1 MLIQFFLDAQEGAEH
16 AKHQPLY
23 YDHCPVQQPVPFGT
37 AAGHRP
43 LWAALRVYPAREPG
57 TTQDAIAREIYV
69 NKSNVTRQLA
79 ALEQNGF
86 VERRPCETDSRAME
100 VYPTEKALAV
110 LPEVRAVLRE
120 WNECITADFTEEEK
134 EQFKDLLARAAERAQ
149 QRLDEMKK
157 E

>member
-1 MLIQFFLDAQEGAEH
+1 MPSISRYIMMISRCSNQFRSERLRDTGLCGQ
-16 AKHQPLY
+16 
-23 YDHCPVQQPVPFGT
+23 HC
-37 AAGHRP
+37 AYI
-43 LWAALRVYPAREPG
+43 LRVCREPG
-57 TTQDAIAREIYV
+57 TTQDAIAREICV

-86 VERRPCETDSRAME
+86 VERRPCEADSRAME

-134 EQFKDLLARAAERAQ
+134 TQFLDLLARAADRAER
-149 QRLDEMKK
+149 RLNEVKK
-157 E
+157 D

>member
-1 MLIQFFLDAQEGAEH
+1 MPIISRYIMMISRCSNQFRSERLRDTGLCGQ
-16 AKHQPLY
+16 
-23 YDHCPVQQPVPFGT
+23 HC
-37 AAGHRP
+37 AYI
-43 LWAALRVYPAREPG
+43 LRVCREPG
-57 TTQDAIAREIYV
+57 TTQDAIAREICV

-86 VERRPCETDSRAME
+86 VERRPCEADSRAME

-134 EQFKDLLARAAERAQ
+134 TQFLDLLARAADRAERC
-149 QRLDEMKK
+149 LNEVKK

>member
-1 MLIQFFLDAQEGAEH
+1 MPSINRYIMTIARCSNQFRSERLRDTGLCGQ
-16 AKHQPLY
+16 
-23 YDHCPVQQPVPFGT
+23 HC
-37 AAGHRP
+37 AYI
-43 LWAALRVYPAREPG
+43 LRVCREPG

-100 VYPTEKALAV
+100 VYPTEKALAE
-110 LPEVRAVLRE
+110 LPEVHAVLRE

>member
-1 MLIQFFLDAQEGAEH
+1 MPSISRYIMMISRCSNQFRSERLRDTGLCGQ
-16 AKHQPLY
+16 
-23 YDHCPVQQPVPFGT
+23 HC
-37 AAGHRP
+37 AYI
-43 LWAALRVYPAREPG
+43 LRVCREPG
-57 TTQDAIAREIYV
+57 TTQDAIAREICV

-86 VERRPCETDSRAME
+86 VERRPCEADSRAME

-134 EQFKDLLARAAERAQ
+134 TQFLDLLARAADRAER
-149 QRLDEMKK
+149 RLNAVKK
-157 E
+157 D

>member
-1 MLIQFFLDAQEGAEH
+1 MPSINRYIMTIARCSNQFRSERLRDTGLCGQ
-16 AKHQPLY
+16 
-23 YDHCPVQQPVPFGT
+23 HC
-37 AAGHRP
+37 AYI
-43 LWAALRVYPAREPG
+43 LRVCREPC

-110 LPEVRAVLRE
+110 LPEVHAVLRE

>member
-1 MLIQFFLDAQEGAEH
+1 MSCRYLAT
-16 AKHQPLY
+16 
-23 YDHCPVQQPVPFGT
+23 FG
-37 AAGHRP
+37 
-43 LWAALRVYPAREPG
+43 
-57 TTQDAIAREIYV
+57 
-69 NKSNVTRQLA
+69 
-79 ALEQNGF
+79 
-86 VERRPCETDSRAME
+86 SRAME

-120 WNECITADFTEEEK
+120 WNECITADFTKEEK

>member
-1 MLIQFFLDAQEGAEH
+1 MPSINRYIMTIARCSNQFRSERLRDTGLCGQ
-16 AKHQPLY
+16 
-23 YDHCPVQQPVPFGT
+23 HC
-37 AAGHRP
+37 AYI
-43 LWAALRVYPAREPG
+43 LRVCREPG

-69 NKSNVTRQLA
+69 NKSNVTRQL
-79 ALEQNGF
+79 

-110 LPEVRAVLRE
+110 LPEVHAVLRE
-120 WNECITADFTEEEK
+120 WNKCITADFTEEEK

>member
-1 MLIQFFLDAQEGAEH
+1 MPSISRYIMMISRCSNQFRSERLRDTGLCGQ
-16 AKHQPLY
+16 
-23 YDHCPVQQPVPFGT
+23 HC
-37 AAGHRP
+37 AYI
-43 LWAALRVYPAREPG
+43 LRVCREPG
-57 TTQDAIAREIYV
+57 TTQDAIAREICV

-86 VERRPCETDSRAME
+86 VERRPCEADSRAME

-134 EQFKDLLARAAERAQ
+134 TQFLDLLARAADRAER
-149 QRLDEMKK
+149 RLNEVKK

>member
-1 MLIQFFLDAQEGAEH
+1 MPSISRYIMMISRCSNQVRSERLRDTGLCGQ
-16 AKHQPLY
+16 
-23 YDHCPVQQPVPFGT
+23 HC
-37 AAGHRP
+37 AYI
-43 LWAALRVYPAREPG
+43 LRVCREPG
-57 TTQDAIAREIYV
+57 TTQDAIAREICV

-86 VERRPCETDSRAME
+86 VERRPCEADSRAME

-134 EQFKDLLARAAERAQ
+134 TQFLDLLARAADRAER
-149 QRLDEMKK
+149 RLNEVKK
-157 E
+157 D

>member
-1 MLIQFFLDAQEGAEH
+1 MPSISRYIMMISRCNNQFRSERLRDTGLCGQ
-16 AKHQPLY
+16 
-23 YDHCPVQQPVPFGT
+23 HC
-37 AAGHRP
+37 AYI
-43 LWAALRVYPAREPG
+43 LRVCREPG
-57 TTQDAIAREIYV
+57 TTQDAIAREICV

-86 VERRPCETDSRAME
+86 VERRPCEADSRAME

-134 EQFKDLLARAAERAQ
+134 TQFLDLLARAADRAER
-149 QRLDEMKK
+149 RLNEVKK
-157 E
+157 D

>member
-1 MLIQFFLDAQEGAEH
+1 MMISRCSNQFRSERLRDTGLCGQ
-16 AKHQPLY
+16 
-23 YDHCPVQQPVPFGT
+23 HC
-37 AAGHRP
+37 AYI
-43 LWAALRVYPAREPG
+43 LRVCREPG
-57 TTQDAIAREIYV
+57 TTQDAIAREICV

-86 VERRPCETDSRAME
+86 VERRPCEADSRAME

-134 EQFKDLLARAAERAQ
+134 TQFLDLLARAADRAER
-149 QRLDEMKK
+149 RLNEVKK
-157 E
+157 D

>member
-1 MLIQFFLDAQEGAEH
+1 MPSISHYIMMISRCSNQFRSERLRDTGLCGQ
-16 AKHQPLY
+16 
-23 YDHCPVQQPVPFGT
+23 HC
-37 AAGHRP
+37 AYI
-43 LWAALRVYPAREPG
+43 LRVCREPG
-57 TTQDAIAREIYV
+57 TTQDAIAREICV

-86 VERRPCETDSRAME
+86 VERRPCEADSRAME

-134 EQFKDLLARAAERAQ
+134 TQFLDLLARAADRAER
-149 QRLDEMKK
+149 RLNEVKK
-157 E
+157 D

>member
-1 MLIQFFLDAQEGAEH
+1 MPSISRYIMMISRCSNQFRSERLRDTGLCGQ
-16 AKHQPLY
+16 
-23 YDHCPVQQPVPFGT
+23 HC
-37 AAGHRP
+37 AYI
-43 LWAALRVYPAREPG
+43 LRVCREPG
-57 TTQDAIAREIYV
+57 TTQDAIAREICV

-86 VERRPCETDSRAME
+86 VERRPCEADSRAME

-134 EQFKDLLARAAERAQ
+134 TKFLDLLARAADRAER
-149 QRLDEMKK
+149 RLNEVKK
-157 E
+157 D

>member
-1 MLIQFFLDAQEGAEH
+1 M
-16 AKHQPLY
+16 
-23 YDHCPVQQPVPFGT
+23 C
-37 AAGHRP
+37 
-43 LWAALRVYPAREPG
+43 REPG

>member
-1 MLIQFFLDAQEGAEH
+1 MFCRYL
-16 AKHQPLY
+16 
-23 YDHCPVQQPVPFGT
+23 
-37 AAGHRP
+37 
-43 LWAALRVYPAREPG
+43 
-57 TTQDAIAREIYV
+57 AI
-69 NKSNVTRQLA
+69 
-79 ALEQNGF
+79 F
-86 VERRPCETDSRAME
+86 CSRAME

>member
-1 MLIQFFLDAQEGAEH
+1 MPSINRYIMTIARCSNQFRSERLRDTGLCGQ
-16 AKHQPLY
+16 
-23 YDHCPVQQPVPFGT
+23 HC
-37 AAGHRP
+37 AYI
-43 LWAALRVYPAREPG
+43 LRVCREPG

-69 NKSNVTRQLA
+69 NKSNVTRQ
-79 ALEQNGF
+79 
-86 VERRPCETDSRAME
+86 
-100 VYPTEKALAV
+100 LAV